1 MQSDISSMLVWV
13 LADNPAAH
21 FYQSLGGQQ
30 VYQKQ
35 IKIATVKL
43 VEVAYGWIDTRRGII

>member
-13 LADNPAAH
+13 VADNPAVH

-30 VYQKQ
+30 VNQKQ
-35 IKIATVKL
+35 IEIGTVQL
-43 VEVAYGWIDTRRGII
+43 VEVAYGWTDTRRGII